1 MVLANV
7 YNKDVDN
14 NKAMTREELIDL
26 IENRIKSEYKKHGD
40 LDWSRIAAC
49 KICGNVCEDESI
61 YSVLL
66 DLIKGNGLEETF
78 MVLHNIASDL
88 GVRDLL
94 ESQFEEAKT
103 WTWV

>member
-1 MVLANV
+1 
-7 YNKDVDN
+7 
-14 NKAMTREELIDL
+14 MTKEETIDL
-26 IENRIKSEYKKHGD
+26 IENRIKSEYRKHGD

-49 KICGNVCEDESI
+49 KIYDNLAGLLGNACEDESI